1 MRIIPALVI
10 MILGWTNGPS
20 YWLMA
25 VGGVILFTAFY
36 DRCPIYKVVSAQLKD
51 LVKKK
56 PA

>member
-1 MRIIPALVI
+1 
-10 MILGWTNGPS
+10 
-20 YWLMA
+20 MA